1 MSPSQDLLGPK
12 SDAVRGAQLLLEAK
26 HRRTRREFLAE
37 GPQAVNAALD
47 AGWVKYLYV
56 TDDYT
61 GDVEL
66 DPQIRTYQVTEQGL
80 AVLAETKS
88 PQGVIAVCRI
98 PEVELDDFKAATRIL
113 VASGISDPGN
123 LGTMIRTAAAAGY
136 DLVVTT
142 TGSADVFSG
151 KVIRSTAGM
160 ITSIPVLGGVDSTEL
175 MRWLTTNS
183 FAVVATAGEADNEVS
198 SQAARD
204 LLNAPHS
211 LWIGN
216 ESQGLPSEI
225 LKQAVTL
232 RIPMESHVESL
243 NAAVAAA
250 ICMYAHKF

>member
-12 SDAVRGAQLLLEAK
+12 SDAVRGAQLLLESK
-26 HRRTRREFLAE
+26 NRRTRREFLAE

-56 TDDYT
+56 TDDYLQSN
-61 GDVEL
+61 DL
-66 DPQIRTYQVTEQGL
+66 DSAIRTYQVTSQGL

-98 PEVELDDFKAATRIL
+98 PEVELDDFKSATRIL

-136 DLVVTT
+136 ELVITT

-151 KVIRSTAGM
+151 KVVRSTAGM
-160 ITSIPVLGGVDSTEL
+160 ITAIPVLGGVDPHEL
-175 MRWLTTNS
+175 LNWLKSNG
-183 FAVVATAGEADNEVS
+183 FAVIATASEADNLVAS
-198 SQAARD
+198 DTARA

-216 ESQGLPSEI
+216 ESQGLAPEI
-225 LKQAVTL
+225 LQQAITL
-232 RIPMESHVESL
+232 QIPMEPHVESL

-250 ICMYAHKF
+250 ICLYAHKF